1 MRQPGLIV
9 AAPASAS
16 GKTTVTLAAL
26 RSLARR
32 GVAVGAAKVGP
43 DYIDPAFHAVA
54 CGRACINLDPWAMRR
69 QTIAGLTATLSK
81 ETTLTIVEGVM
92 GLFDGTGV
100 PPRLD
105 AGSTADLAA
114 LMQWPVVLV
123 MDARGQAATAG
134 AVLAGLARHRA
145 DAAVAGV
152 IFNRTGGPR
161 HQATLRAAAAAAVPE
176 IEVLGCLPRL
186 DELSLPERHLGLVL
200 AAEHPTLTAYLD
212 GAADL
217 LDAHVDV
224 AAFERLARPAGPLAA
239 APAGP
244 QLPPLGQR
252 IAVARDRA
260 FAFVYD
266 SVLAGWRGAGAEV
279 SLFSPLADEPP
290 PANTDAVY
298 LPGGYPELHAGR
310 LAANDTFL
318 GRLRAAAPGAA
329 IYGECGGYMVLGEGL
344 IDAGGT
350 RHAMAGLLPLETTF
364 ADRRL
369 HLGYRQVTVATNGA
383 LGHAGSR
390 YRGHEFHYA
399 RALREG
405 PAEPLFHC
413 ADAGGDSRG
422 ATGLVVG
429 RVAGSFV
436 HLIDRAAS

>member
-1 MRQPGLIV
+1 MRQPGLII

-32 GVAVGAAKVGP
+32 GVAVGAAKIGP

-69 QTIAGLTATLSK
+69 QTIATLTAALSK

-123 MDARGQAATAG
+123 MDVRGQAATAG

-200 AAEHPTLTAYLD
+200 AAEHPALTAYLD

-217 LDAHVDV
+217 LETHVDTV
-224 AAFERLARPAGPLAA
+224 ALERLARPACPLAA
-239 APAGP
+239 DPAGP

-260 FAFVYD
+260 FAFAYD
-266 SVLAGWRGAGAEV
+266 SVLTGWREAGAEV
-279 SLFSPLADEPP
+279 SEFSPLADEPP
-290 PANTDAVY
+290 PVDADAVY

-310 LAANDTFL
+310 LAANDRFL
-318 GRLRAAAPGAA
+318 AGLHTAARGAA

-344 IDAGGT
+344 VDAGGT

-364 ADRRL
+364 AERRL
-369 HLGYRQVTVATNGA
+369 HLGYRQVTVAADGPW
-383 LGHAGSR
+383 GGSGSG

-399 RALREG
+399 SVVREG
-405 PAEPLFHC
+405 PGQPLFQC
-413 ADAGGDSRG
+413 ADAAGAALGPGGLCR
-422 ATGLVVG
+422 G

-436 HLIDRAAS
+436 HLIDRAP